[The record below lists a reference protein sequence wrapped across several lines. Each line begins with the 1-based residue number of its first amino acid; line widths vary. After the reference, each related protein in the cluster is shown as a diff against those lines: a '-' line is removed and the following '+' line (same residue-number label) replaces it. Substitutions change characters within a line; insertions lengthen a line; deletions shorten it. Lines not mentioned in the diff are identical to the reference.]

1 MRKKW
6 PSGGSRTLPGFAEI
20 ERESMGAFTRQVSQ
34 CWTQTESK
42 KNGTFG
48 AEKSAALHAEFLK
61 AILCSMTVED
71 EEADGING

>member
-20 ERESMGAFTRQVSQ
+20 ERESMGA
-34 CWTQTESK
+34 
-42 KNGTFG
+42 FG